1 MLKVSRKISVTLSLV
16 LAFIVGIG
24 GVVGAF
30 FMPAIVEKLI
40 DTRNVPGS
48 IEFILPDSFQLL
60 LFVLAYVALVC
71 ILCADVLMILQ
82 LLRVRNGKVFTKKSV
97 SYIRGVSWCCMLFG
111 VTFAAIGLYF
121 FIGFVVSG
129 LAFFLGLCLRVV
141 KNVIE
146 EATAIKSENDL
157 TV

>member
-16 LAFIVGIG
+16 LAFIVGVG

-48 IEFILPDSFQLL
+48 IEFILPDSFQPL

-71 ILCADVLMILQ
+71 ILCADVLMILL
-82 LLRVRNGKVFTKKSV
+82 LLRVRNGKVFTKKVLATFVASL
-97 SYIRGVSWCCMLFG
+97 GVVCCL
-111 VTFAAIGLYF
+111 VLP
-121 FIGFVVSG
+121 
-129 LAFFLGLCLRVV
+129 LPQLGCISL
-141 KNVIE
+141 
-146 EATAIKSENDL
+146 
-157 TV
+157 